1 MKTETARTMQPKVL
15 VVNDDANELSSL
27 VSGLRLE
34 GFLVS
39 GTTDAHAA
47 LQILSDSDADYSMAL
62 IDLMIPNING
72 LQLARK
78 IRSTYPNTRTIL
90 MSDYILSPVQ
100 LAKAETGAV
109 GFISKPCHFQDVAGF
124 IKEKLAS
131 YFSKGEASS
140 TASTSTNSF
149 APYDILSVRYS
160 Y

>member
-1 MKTETARTMQPKVL
+1 MRTQITAINGPKVL
-15 VVNDDANELSSL
+15 VVNDDQNELDSL
-27 VSGLRLE
+27 VSGLRIE
-34 GFLVS
+34 GIHVS

-47 LQILSDSDADYSMAL
+47 LDILSQADYSMVL

-78 IRSTYPNTRTIL
+78 IRDQYPNTRTML

-109 GFISKPCHFQDVAGF
+109 GFVSKPCHFQDVAGF
-124 IKEKLAS
+124 IKDKLAS
-131 YFSKGEASS
+131 YFSKGEATSIA
-140 TASTSTNSF
+140 TTSTNGFS
-149 APYDILSVRYS
+149 PYDVLSVRYS